1 MKLALI
7 IKLIKFCLVG
17 GSGMVVDFGLT
28 WLFKEIAKIN
38 KYIANTIGFIAAATS
53 NYFLNR
59 IWTFHSQNT
68 NILIEYTNFL
78 SIALIGLL
86 INLLVIWFLVTRQK
100 YNFYLSKLIAIII
113 VTIWNFFIN
122 LIFTFNQKL

>member
-1 MKLALI
+1 MNLALI

>member
-1 MKLALI
+1 MNLALI
-7 IKLIKFCLVG
+7 FKLIKFCLVG

-38 KYIANTIGFIAAATS
+38 KYIANTIGFLAAATS

-68 NILIEYTNFL
+68 NVLIEYTNFL